1 MKKII
6 YTFALICFSSVGFS
20 QYVQINEFESENIK
34 ASMGLISPL
43 MSAMSE
49 VSGKSLNMV
58 TFRKEESNTY
68 FFVRSIE
75 SLQQWVDEEKE
86 GEENGPMMMQ
96 KLLEVEN
103 IQDKFQ
109 AFLDVSDNKG
119 SRLYEIMDEYSN
131 MSEYFQLSPQE
142 QQEYKYRRIVLHD
155 LTSAGEQA
163 FLANQKIWMEADK
176 KLGVNYMYALLKPV
190 FATDSDFMLVLLDKS
205 RFDYHTNWSERMKKR
220 FSDADFNENYDKNE
234 AAPVSTVV
242 DEWNLKLIE
251 EYKF

>member
-6 YTFALICFSSVGFS
+6 YTFTLICFSSFGFS

-58 TFRKEESNTY
+58 TLRKEESNTY

-205 RFDYHTNWSERMKKR
+205 RFDYHTNWSERMEKR
-220 FSDADFNENYDKNE
+220 FSDANFNENYDKNE
-234 AAPVSTVV
+234 DAPVSTVV

>member
-1 MKKII
+1 MK
-6 YTFALICFSSVGFS
+6 LLD
-20 QYVQINEFESENIK
+20 ESAK
-34 ASMGLISPL
+34 
-43 MSAMSE
+43 
-49 VSGKSLNMV
+49 
-58 TFRKEESNTY
+58 SNTY

-142 QQEYKYRRIVLHD
+142 QQEYKYRGIVLHD

-176 KLGVNYMYALLKPV
+176 KLGVNSMYALLKPV

-220 FSDADFNENYDKNE
+220 FSDANFNENYDKNE
-234 AAPVSTVV
+234 DAPVSTVV